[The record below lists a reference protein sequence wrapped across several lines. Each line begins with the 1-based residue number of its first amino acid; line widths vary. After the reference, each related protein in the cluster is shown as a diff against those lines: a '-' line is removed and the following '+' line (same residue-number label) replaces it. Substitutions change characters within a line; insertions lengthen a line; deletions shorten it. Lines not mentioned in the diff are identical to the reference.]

1 MCAAI
6 RRKLTEEE
14 KEYINMPITEFELS
28 SAINRAPK
36 RKSPGA
42 DGIVTEFYTR
52 TKRMLSNELL
62 DMYNYFFT

>member
-42 DGIVTEFYTR
+42 DGIVTELYTR